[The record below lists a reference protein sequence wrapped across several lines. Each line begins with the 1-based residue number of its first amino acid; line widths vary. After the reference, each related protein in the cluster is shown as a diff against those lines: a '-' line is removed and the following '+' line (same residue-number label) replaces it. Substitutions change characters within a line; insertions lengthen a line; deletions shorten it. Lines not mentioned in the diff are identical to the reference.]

1 MKSLRTIVANSSSGV
16 LCNLNQHSQT
26 LKHLDNLMKA
36 YLPTLLKPHCHVAN
50 LREKTLV
57 VHTESNLWATRLR
70 LLAPELL
77 LGFQADNSIPIIDQV
92 EVKVRP
98 R

>member
-1 MKSLRTIVANSSSGV
+1 MKSLRSIVKNSSSGV
-16 LCNLNQHSQT
+16 LCHINQHSQT
-26 LKHLDNLMKA
+26 IKQLDKICQA
-36 YLPTLLKPHCHVAN
+36 CLPTLLKPHCHVAN

-57 VHTESNLWATRLR
+57 VHTESNIWATRLR

-77 LGFQADNSIPIIDQV
+77 RDFQSDSSMPIIDQV